1 VKAPKAEEQ
10 WTVKAPKAEE
20 QWTVKAPKAEEQW
33 AVKAPKAEKQWAAK
47 APKAEKQWAAKAP
60 KAEEQPCKPES
71 TEDQP
76 IVVTLDEFLVG
87 RIVSM
92 QKKDYKVPGVYSLT
106 TKSISSLPEE
116 AEEESAP
123 EESAPQ
129 ILTCPPGLA
138 PPPGLEDV
146 VPLKSNVAMPSE
158 EDKQEKEEPVEMVK
172 EEPKQYKVLLSNL
185 PEAILKECM
194 LRVVFE
200 QAGLPD
206 IMDLKFRAD
215 GKALVTFATYASV
228 PRCIMHFRGRQWD
241 NSHMPVQAVYVQTVQ
256 RTVNHEQR
264 LFAEKVS
271 AATAPFKFSVDAP
284 VFVPTMSLID
294 KHNGSDGSTDGPP
307 SDGASSET
315 CESEQMLCA

>member
-1 VKAPKAEEQ
+1 MPAAWGRQYKADANRGSKWAVKAPKAEEQ
-10 WTVKAPKAEE
+10 A
-20 QWTVKAPKAEEQW
+20 
-33 AVKAPKAEKQWAAK
+33 
-47 APKAEKQWAAKAP
+47 
-60 KAEEQPCKPES
+60 CKPES

-76 IVVTLDEFLVG
+76 IVVTLHEFLAG

-92 QKKDYKVPGVYSLT
+92 QKKDYMVPGVYSLT

-129 ILTCPPGLA
+129 ILACPPGLA

-146 VPLKSNVAMPSE
+146 VPLPPNSIAMPLE
-158 EDKQEKEEPVEMVK
+158 EDKQEKEEPVAPVK

-271 AATAPFKFSVDAP
+271 AATTPFKFSVDAP